1 MLDDSC
7 NLLWESFN
15 LKVILSFA
23 EIYTMKH
30 ILFFLF
36 FCTILSAQKIE
47 IIELS
52 KSISDKNNSVKT
64 FTVIDQRPDMH
75 IGNGRN

>member
-47 IIELS
+47 IRELS
-52 KSISDKNNSVKT
+52 KLISDKNNSVKT
-64 FTVIDQRPDMH
+64 FTVITKGQTC
-75 IGNGRN
+75 I

>member
-23 EIYTMKH
+23 EKLIY
-30 ILFFLF
+30 
-36 FCTILSAQKIE
+36 E
-47 IIELS
+47 
-52 KSISDKNNSVKT
+52 KT
-64 FTVIDQRPDMH
+64 FANDDVVFTNKFIRSKQR
-75 IGNGRN
+75 IY